1 MPNSNGF
8 DELFVEFGQLLRLN
22 GLIIGSDDVILF
34 CQAVGELNPGD
45 ILDIYWAG
53 RTTLVRRRENIALY
67 TKVFKAFFLD
77 LVEEETDARKKKIK
91 ASVNTSTTLEIPN
104 VEEGQPGNGEEES
117 KMGYVASAQQT
128 YRQKA
133 FAECTPQELVA
144 LRKMM
149 SALKLSPPRRRTRR
163 QQNIAN
169 GQKLNM
175 RKIVRETM
183 RTHGEPRDLFYSR
196 RKEKL
201 RPVIFILDV
210 SGSMADYSRNLLQL
224 AYSARRTNTKV
235 EVFAFGTCL
244 TRITKS
250 LSRRNPDEA
259 MELAGQSVF
268 DWEGGT
274 RIGESVGEFVKRWG
288 RTRLGRGS
296 IVIICS
302 DGLDRGEPAA
312 LAKSMEALSRIAY
325 RIVWMNPHKGDNI
338 EWVPNTMGMV
348 IADPFID
355 EVVSGHNLKSLE
367 EFSFKLATIR

>member
-1 MPNSNGF
+1 MPNSEGF
-8 DELFVEFGQLLRLN
+8 DELFVEFGQTLRRA
-22 GLIIGSDDVILF
+22 GLVIGSDDVISF
-34 CQAVGELNPGD
+34 CQALGELNPSD
-45 ILDIYWAG
+45 MMDIYWAG
-53 RTTLVRRRENIALY
+53 RTTLVRRRENIPTY
-67 TKVFKAFFLD
+67 NVVFKSFFLEIT
-77 LVEEETDARKKKIK
+77 EEESDSRKKKIK

-117 KMGYVASAQQT
+117 KMGYVASANEI

-133 FAECTPQELVA
+133 FAECTPAEMQA
-144 LRKMM
+144 LRKLMN
-149 SALKLSPPRRRTRR
+149 ALKLSPPKRRTRR
-163 QQNIAN
+163 QQNVPSGKN
-169 GQKLNM
+169 LNM

-183 RTHGEPRDLFYSR
+183 RAHGEPRELFYSR

-224 AYSARRTNTKV
+224 AYSARRANTKV
-235 EVFAFGTCL
+235 EVFAFGTRL

-250 LSRRNPDEA
+250 LSKRNPDEA

-274 RIGESVGEFVKRWG
+274 RIGASIGEFIKGWG
-288 RTRLGRGS
+288 RTRVGRGA
-296 IVIICS
+296 IVVICS

-312 LAKSMEALSRIAY
+312 LAKSMEALSRIAH
-325 RIVWMNPHKGDNI
+325 RVVWMNPHKGDNL

-367 EFSFKLATIR
+367 EFSLKLAYIR

>member
-1 MPNSNGF
+1 VPNSNGF

-22 GLIIGSDDVILF
+22 GLIIGSDDVISF

-117 KMGYVASAQQT
+117 KMGYVASAQQI

-169 GQKLNM
+169 GQQLNM

-235 EVFAFGTCL
+235 EVFAFGTRL

-259 MELAGQSVF
+259 MELAGKSVF

-367 EFSFKLATIR
+367 EFSFMLATIR

>member
-1 MPNSNGF
+1 MPNSVGF
-8 DELFVEFGQLLRLN
+8 DELFVEFGQTLRRA
-22 GLIIGSDDVILF
+22 GLVIGSDDVISF
-34 CQAVGELNPGD
+34 CQALGELNPSD
-45 ILDIYWAG
+45 MMDIYWAG
-53 RTTLVRRRENIALY
+53 RTTLVRRRENIPTY
-67 TKVFKAFFLD
+67 NVVFKSFFLEIT
-77 LVEEETDARKKKIK
+77 EEESDSRKKKIK

-117 KMGYVASAQQT
+117 KMGYVASANEI

-133 FAECTPQELVA
+133 FAECTPAEMQA

-149 SALKLSPPRRRTRR
+149 NALKLSPPKRRTRR
-163 QQNIAN
+163 QQNAPSGKN
-169 GQKLNM
+169 LNM

-183 RTHGEPRDLFYSR
+183 RAHGEPRELFYSR

-224 AYSARRTNTKV
+224 AYSARRANTKV
-235 EVFAFGTCL
+235 EVFAFGTRL

-250 LSRRNPDEA
+250 LSKRNPDEA

-274 RIGESVGEFVKRWG
+274 RIGASIGEFIKGWG
-288 RTRLGRGS
+288 RTRVGRGA
-296 IVIICS
+296 IVVICS

-312 LAKSMEALSRIAY
+312 LAKSMEALSRIAH
-325 RIVWMNPHKGDNI
+325 RVVWMNPHKGDNL

-367 EFSFKLATIR
+367 EFSLKLAYIR

>member
-1 MPNSNGF
+1 MPNSEGF
-8 DELFVEFGQLLRLN
+8 DELFVEFGQTLRRA
-22 GLIIGSDDVILF
+22 GLVIGSDDVISF
-34 CQAVGELNPGD
+34 CQALGELNPSD
-45 ILDIYWAG
+45 MMDIYWAG
-53 RTTLVRRRENIALY
+53 RTTLVRRRENIPTY
-67 TKVFKAFFLD
+67 NVVFKSFFLEIT
-77 LVEEETDARKKKIK
+77 EEESDSRKKKIK

-117 KMGYVASAQQT
+117 KMGYVASANEI

-133 FAECTPQELVA
+133 FAECTPAEMQA

-149 SALKLSPPRRRTRR
+149 NALKLSPPKRRTRR
-163 QQNIAN
+163 QQNVPSGKN
-169 GQKLNM
+169 LNM

-183 RTHGEPRDLFYSR
+183 RAHGEPRELFYSC
-196 RKEKL
+196 RKKKL

-224 AYSARRTNTKV
+224 AYSARRANTKV
-235 EVFAFGTCL
+235 EVFAFGTRL

-250 LSRRNPDEA
+250 LSKRNPDEA

-274 RIGESVGEFVKRWG
+274 RIGASIGEFIKGWG
-288 RTRLGRGS
+288 RTRVGRGA
-296 IVIICS
+296 IVVICS

-312 LAKSMEALSRIAY
+312 LAKSMEALSRIAH
-325 RIVWMNPHKGDNI
+325 RVVWMNPHKGDNL

-367 EFSFKLATIR
+367 EFSLKLAYIR

>member
-22 GLIIGSDDVILF
+22 GLIIGSDDVISF

-117 KMGYVASAQQT
+117 KMGYVASAQQI

-235 EVFAFGTCL
+235 EVFAFGTRL

-250 LSRRNPDEA
+250 LSHRNPDEA

>member
-22 GLIIGSDDVILF
+22 GLIIGSDDVISF

-117 KMGYVASAQQT
+117 KMGYVASAQQI

-169 GQKLNM
+169 GQQLNM

-235 EVFAFGTCL
+235 EVFAFGTRL

-259 MELAGQSVF
+259 MELAGKSVF

>member
-22 GLIIGSDDVILF
+22 GLIIGSDDVISF

-235 EVFAFGTCL
+235 EVFAFGTRL